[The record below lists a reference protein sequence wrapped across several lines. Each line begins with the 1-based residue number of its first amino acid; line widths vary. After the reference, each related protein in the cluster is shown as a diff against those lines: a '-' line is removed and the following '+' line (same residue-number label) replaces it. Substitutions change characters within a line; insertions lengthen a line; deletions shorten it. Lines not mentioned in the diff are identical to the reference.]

1 MFRTPPGFRRFGMLC
16 GLPACGRGCAS
27 PSVIRM
33 NVSHEQRKGA
43 PELAR
48 AKSGALCWLKQ
59 LDRIPIGIEEL
70 DLLAARSGDDVASKA
85 DAVLAQRRDD
95 GREIVD
101 SKDEAIPAPGLLR
114 SIRQRPGAGAAWT
127 AQEHIE

>member
-1 MFRTPPGFRRFGMLC
+1 
-16 GLPACGRGCAS
+16 
-27 PSVIRM
+27 M
-33 NVSHEQRKGA
+33 NVSHEQMERA
-43 PELAR
+43 RLSSR

-101 SKDEAIPAPGLLR
+101 SKDEAIPSPGLLP
-114 SIRQRPGAGAAWT
+114 SIRQRAGAGAAGT
-127 AQEHIE
+127 AQEHVE